1 MQSLVAIQKA
11 DGAAGA
17 RENAAA
23 AKRPPPP
30 PPQEEAKRDDPF
42 SLRPP
47 VARKPGAV
55 KTWRGEDLDAAV
67 AARLRQQVQLQTAA
81 SATPHALASPANQPP
96 LDATSRR
103 DSMPS
108 SLATWSPPRRMKP
121 LRRQR
126 RAPPQAPPLLPPL
139 RFPAL
144 APARRRRMQS
154 AQSWASSR
162 RWWPA
167 SKQTALRP
175 GGSRLCASGSR
186 LCGARWTETRLQ
198 PQRGLLHQHQWRR
211 RRQRRPLPRWV
222 RASQSRRGT
231 PSPRWSRG
239 AARSQ
244 RRRRRDRC
252 FTALQRPLALS
263 FCVCISLL
271 ALSSDPLTVAPLI
284 SALLPPRSAPPTI
297 TACWDRRRSS
307 GRLASRS

>member
-81 SATPHALASPANQPP
+81 STTPHALASPANQPP

-139 RFPAL
+139 RFPWIAAEDIPEVLASIAEKEASLVRAKMVASWDLRLGAKYPTRLVLPCGKKATPQDIKAAAAEYSRSGLTPSGWAL
-144 APARRRRMQS
+144 AGVSEIARDQ
-154 AQSWASSR
+154 
-162 RWWPA
+162 
-167 SKQTALRP
+167 KHE
-175 GGSRLCASGSR
+175 G
-186 LCGARWTETRLQ
+186 
-198 PQRGLLHQHQWRR
+198 
-211 RRQRRPLPRWV
+211 
-222 RASQSRRGT
+222 
-231 PSPRWSRG
+231 
-239 AARSQ
+239 
-244 RRRRRDRC
+244 
-252 FTALQRPLALS
+252 
-263 FCVCISLL
+263 
-271 ALSSDPLTVAPLI
+271 
-284 SALLPPRSAPPTI
+284 
-297 TACWDRRRSS
+297 
-307 GRLASRS
+307 

>member
-1 MQSLVAIQKA
+1 MSRLSPFGARVALRRPQAASLVKSGLWTTQTASLS
-11 DGAAGA
+11 A
-17 RENAAA
+17 RSTYRRRQFAPSYSAPAAA
-23 AKRPPPP
+23 CRASARTPLTLSPTPWRRCSRSSRYKRRTARPAPEKMR
-30 PPQEEAKRDDPF
+30 QRRNARRRRRRKRKRSATIRSAFVRQWRASPER
-42 SLRPP
+42 S
-47 VARKPGAV
+47 K
-55 KTWRGEDLDAAV
+55 RGEERTWTRPWLP
-67 AARLRQQVQLQTAA
+67 A
-81 SATPHALASPANQPP
+81 SG
-96 LDATSRR
+96 SRR

-244 RRRRRDRC
+244 RRRRRDR
-252 FTALQRPLALS
+252 
-263 FCVCISLL
+263 
-271 ALSSDPLTVAPLI
+271 
-284 SALLPPRSAPPTI
+284 
-297 TACWDRRRSS
+297 RRSS
-307 GRLASRS
+307 GRRASRS